1 MLRSPVGVFQFEG
14 DFAHSMLRQYVPHS
28 IFDMSLITAA
38 LRPSGASYRDDLMQH
53 KPHKNPSAI
62 IDDLLKDNNGY
73 LIYQEDVIKFLQQ
86 ICGFSGSDADNTR
99 RAIGRKDEE
108 RLKKALP
115 QILEGYCEKSTQPR
129 NIAEQEAKEFLQ
141 IIEDASSYMFGYNHS
156 IGYCMIGYLCA
167 YLRYYYPF
175 EFITAY
181 LNNANNEDDIKN
193 GSALAELYGIQI
205 VPPRFGLSKDKYLF
219 DKKSQVIAKGIE
231 SIKYMNSTVANELY
245 EISQKHKPN
254 TFMEL
259 LCLMAVESS
268 LDTRQRDI
276 LIKIDYFRD
285 FGNIPELSRIVSF
298 FSFFKNGTAK
308 RVQKDK
314 LSDEMIKLVSQY
326 GTDKNK
332 DGTSGKSFV
341 ITDIGGLLVACEK
354 AVKSLNLPDVD
365 LKNKIQTQLELM
377 GYIDLTTKKPED
389 RRKLLIK
396 PVILE
401 RVGLSESDI
410 YIDNK
415 ANLDPVMYN
424 QAYFDLMCEGKQSA
438 QSLYHNLN
446 TLESRAG
453 SQIPFT
459 SINFG
464 TDTST
469 EGKLVSKWLMA
480 ASLDGIGKY
489 HLTPIFP
496 ISIFKY
502 KSGVNA
508 HNGDPNYD
516 IKKLAIKSLSRRI
529 YPNIVNCNFS
539 GNIEE
544 PGNPDTEM
552 ATMGCRTMMGYDRNG
567 LGYSKLGRGN
577 VCPTTINL
585 PKLGIKHGIC
595 LGERDTADLD
605 GFWEELDEVLHLTEM
620 SLVDR
625 FYHVC
630 KQSVASAKFMYGNG
644 TIADYDKASYKGI
657 YEAMKHGTLA
667 VGYIGIAEMCQALF
681 GKDHSEDDEVWK
693 FALSVVKH
701 IYDFCVE
708 ASEKHGLNFSCY
720 ATPAENLCRTYA
732 TALKKEFGV
741 IPKVTDREY
750 ITNSHHVPV
759 WQKVSIYRK
768 LELEAPFCK
777 YPTGGCITYIE
788 LESSIMKNE
797 KAVEDIIDY
806 AMSLDIPYLAFN
818 FPIDSCLKCGYQGE
832 IGYNCPKCGN
842 TEIQRLRRVTG
853 YLTTDYRNF
862 NAGKIKEC
870 LDRVKHS
877 NYTDFNQMKDDTE

>member
-1 MLRSPVGVFQFEG
+1 MITEIRKRDGRIEPFDASKIANAITKAMVSVDEVDG
-14 DFAHSMLRQYVPHS
+14 DV
-28 IFDMSLITAA
+28 A
-38 LRPSGASYRDDLMQH
+38 LRVTSKISNSNLSGVVDVEQIQDMVEDGLMGSRCKKTAKAYIKYREKRNQERQKNNELNKQIEDILLCNNVQNQNANVDEHSFGGRKFESANVL
-53 KPHKNPSAI
+53 HKNIAMNVFVRPEVAQAHRESRI
-62 IDDLLKDNNGY
+62 YLHDLSEYDIGDHNCLFADLGRLLHNGFATRNGDVRPANSFSTACQ
-73 LIYQEDVIKFLQQ
+73 LIAVIFQ
-86 ICGFSGSDADNTR
+86 I
-99 RAIGRKDEE
+99 
-108 RLKKALP
+108 
-115 QILEGYCEKSTQPR
+115 Q
-129 NIAEQEAKEFLQ
+129 
-141 IIEDASSYMFGYNHS
+141 
-156 IGYCMIGYLCA
+156 
-167 YLRYYYPF
+167 
-175 EFITAY
+175 
-181 LNNANNEDDIKN
+181 
-193 GSALAELYGIQI
+193 
-205 VPPRFGLSKDKYLF
+205 
-219 DKKSQVIAKGIE
+219 SQVQFGG
-231 SIKYMNSTVANELY
+231 VA
-245 EISQKHKPN
+245 SCH
-254 TFMEL
+254 
-259 LCLMAVESS
+259 
-268 LDTRQRDI
+268 
-276 LIKIDYFRD
+276 IDYDLAPF
-285 FGNIPELSRIVSF
+285 V
-298 FSFFKNGTAK
+298 K
-308 RVQKDK
+308 
-314 LSDEMIKLVSQY
+314 
-326 GTDKNK
+326 
-332 DGTSGKSFV
+332 KSFV
-341 ITDIGGLLVACEK
+341 KKYVMALVKASAEFGETDFSIMTDE
-354 AVKSLNLPDVD
+354 
-365 LKNKIQTQLELM
+365 ELDDF
-377 GYIDLTTKKPED
+377 IKK
-389 RRKLLIK
+389 IK

-605 GFWEELDEVLHLTEM
+605 GFWEELDEVLHLAEM